1 MKDVTLILQGKVE
14 PEQME
19 LWKKNYKD
27 WNVIVST
34 WEDVDFNFRGGFFSK
49 WLPKKWKLV
58 INKYPLVRFRSTSN
72 LDYQILTTLGG
83 LEQVN
88 TKWVIKARCDEY
100 WSNLDKVVD
109 KMKMYPNKIITSSM
123 YFRKWGMYKFHISDK
138 IIAGTTDNLF
148 LMFESTLHNIEL
160 NFYNSPIPESQ
171 LGLGFVVGKEKGLN
185 LDDIKHRLNLELLPI
200 YNSDETSTYTE
211 LSDIMSKIVNSSMEL
226 LTQDLLKLQKNP
238 DWNSAKKKLEYIS
251 QLSGYCINKID
262 RNNFGV
268 YDDKSLMRKW
278 FEIVDVNELK
288 PYISTRSNGGKN
300 GGRIYYRDNFV
311 NEKEDSMTNIHQD

>member
-58 INKYPLVRFRSTSN
+58 INKYPLVRFRSTAN

-148 LMFESTLHNIEL
+148 LMFESTLHNIEIS
-160 NFYNSPIPESQ
+160 FWNSPIPESQ
-171 LGLGFVVGKEKGLN
+171 LGVGFIMGKEKGLN
-185 LDDIKHRLNLELLPI
+185 LC
-200 YNSDETSTYTE
+200 
-211 LSDIMSKIVNSSMEL
+211 V
-226 LTQDLLKLQKNP
+226 
-238 DWNSAKKKLEYIS
+238 
-251 QLSGYCINKID
+251 G
-262 RNNFGV
+262 
-268 YDDKSLMRKW
+268 
-278 FEIVDVNELK
+278 
-288 PYISTRSNGGKN
+288 ISTASFSENAAALPPPATAHRRPKVCILIISYAAFSTEFILN
-300 GGRIYYRDNFV
+300 
-311 NEKEDSMTNIHQD
+311 